1 MNQLSIGK
9 KQMEKKKINKT
20 RQKIKQG
27 GRVGYIIS
35 KTVGILMLLFIIFHC
50 AVMLLIWIDEKN
62 ISRFGW
68 LYQDNSLYRLL
79 HSEKFSALFWSGNK
93 NILEGLPLKDQ
104 ALIGIFVSL
113 LAWLVLL
120 IFVRHIA
127 QFMKFLADGGRPF
140 SVEIARRMRRYAFL
154 FILLIIYNPLLG
166 FVSFGLVIFF
176 SYIME
181 YGGYIQE
188 QADETNRIQEEVIFS
203 FAEITENK
211 SGQTGQHIKRV
222 SEYSRILA
230 EQMGLDSEDC
240 DEICIAST
248 MHDVG
253 KLMIPSEILDKPG
266 KLTDEEYAIIKT
278 HTTYGGKLLE
288 NVEGDELK
296 LSRTIALQHHERY
309 DGHGYPSQLS
319 SDDISL
325 EGRIVSVAD
334 VYDAL
339 TSRRSYKDAW
349 SEEDA
354 YREILKGKGTQ
365 FDPQVV
371 DAFEAAHDKIME
383 VRQKFAD

>member
-1 MNQLSIGK
+1 MAGQFFK
-9 KQMEKKKINKT
+9 
-20 RQKIKQG
+20 
-27 GRVGYIIS
+27 
-35 KTVGILMLLFIIFHC
+35 H
-50 AVMLLIWIDEKN
+50 
-62 ISRFGW
+62 
-68 LYQDNSLYRLL
+68 
-79 HSEKFSALFWSGNK
+79 
-93 NILEGLPLKDQ
+93 
-104 ALIGIFVSL
+104 
-113 LAWLVLL
+113 LAE
-120 IFVRHIA
+120 
-127 QFMKFLADGGRPF
+127 GGRPF
-140 SVEIARRMRRYAFL
+140 NVRFAKKMRYYSFS
-154 FILLIIYNPLLG
+154 FILLILYNPLLG
-166 FVSFGLVIFF
+166 IISFALVIFF

-188 QADETNRIQEEVIFS
+188 QADETNRIQEEIIFS

-230 EQMGLDSEDC
+230 EQMGLDPERC
-240 DEICIAST
+240 DQIRIAST

-266 KLTDEEYAIIKT
+266 KLTDEEYAVIKT
-278 HTTYGGKLLE
+278 HTTYGGLLLE

-309 DGHGYPSQLS
+309 DGRGYPAQL
-319 SDDISL
+319 DAENISL

-371 DAFEAAHDKIME
+371 DAFEAAHDKILE
-383 VRQKFAD
+383 VRKKFAD

>member
-1 MNQLSIGK
+1 MPV
-9 KQMEKKKINKT
+9 EKKSIRET
-20 RQKIKQG
+20 QEKIKHSG
-27 GRVGYIIS
+27 KIGCFFSRV
-35 KTVGILMLLFIIFHC
+35 VCILLILFILVHC
-50 AVMLLIWIDEKN
+50 AAMLFIWIDDKY
-62 ISRFGW
+62 IPHFRW
-68 LYQDNSLYRLL
+68 LYEYNSLYLL
-79 HSEKFSALFWSGNK
+79 ISSGSFNHLFRFGEKNLLADLH
-93 NILEGLPLKDQ
+93 PKDQ
-104 ALIGIFVSL
+104 ALIGIFASL
-113 LAWLVLL
+113 LIWLVLL
-120 IFVRHIA
+120 VFTHLISQLFRH
-127 QFMKFLADGGRPF
+127 LAEGGRPF
-140 SVEIARRMRRYAFL
+140 SVQFAKKMRRYSFM
-154 FILLIIYNPLLG
+154 FILLALYNPLLG
-166 FVSFGLVIFF
+166 IVSFALVIFF

-188 QADETNRIQEEVIFS
+188 QADETNRIQEEIIFS

-230 EQMGLDSEDC
+230 EQMGLDPERC
-240 DEICIAST
+240 NQIRIAST

-266 KLTDEEYAIIKT
+266 KLTDEEYAVIKT
-278 HTTYGGKLLE
+278 HTTYGGQLLE

-309 DGHGYPSQLS
+309 DGRGYPSQL
-319 SDDISL
+319 DADNISL

-371 DAFEAAHDKIME
+371 EAFEAAHDKILQ

>member
-1 MNQLSIGK
+1 MKEKSIK
-9 KQMEKKKINKT
+9 KTQEN
-20 RQKIKQG
+20 IKRG
-27 GRVGYIIS
+27 GRVGYFFTQVVIILLL
-35 KTVGILMLLFIIFHC
+35 ILIVFHC
-50 AVMLLIWIDEKN
+50 FMMVLTLIDESHVSGFSW
-62 ISRFGW
+62 I
-68 LYQDNSLYRLL
+68 YEHNSLYRLII
-79 HSEKFSALFWSGNK
+79 SEEFSKFFRFGDENLLDGIQPK
-93 NILEGLPLKDQ
+93 YR
-104 ALIGIFVSL
+104 ALIGIFASL
-113 LAWLVLL
+113 LTWLVLL
-120 IFVRHIA
+120 FFARMA
-127 QFMKFLADGGRPF
+127 GQFFKHLAEGGRPF
-140 SVEIARRMRRYAFL
+140 NVRFAKKMRYYAFS
-154 FILLIIYNPLLG
+154 FILLVLYNPLLG
-166 FVSFGLVIFF
+166 IISFALVIFF

-188 QADETNRIQEEVIFS
+188 QADETNRIQEEIIFS

-230 EQMGLDSEDC
+230 EQMGLDPERC
-240 DEICIAST
+240 DQIRIAST

-266 KLTDEEYAIIKT
+266 RLTDEEYAVIKT
-278 HTTYGGKLLE
+278 HTTYGGQLLE

-309 DGHGYPSQLS
+309 DGHGYPAQLNAEN
-319 SDDISL
+319 ISL

-371 DAFEAAHDKIME
+371 DAFEAAHDKILE
-383 VRQKFAD
+383 VRRKFMD

>member
-1 MNQLSIGK
+1 MRIQMKEKSIK
-9 KQMEKKKINKT
+9 KTQKKIK
-20 RQKIKQG
+20 RG
-27 GRVGYIIS
+27 GRVGYFCTQVVII
-35 KTVGILMLLFIIFHC
+35 LLLIFIVFHC
-50 AVMLLIWIDEKN
+50 VMMVLTLIDESHV
-62 ISRFGW
+62 SRFSW
-68 LYQDNSLYRLL
+68 IYEHNSLYRLIT
-79 HSEKFSALFWSGNK
+79 SEEFSKIFRFGDK
-93 NILEGLPLKDQ
+93 NLLDEMQPKYR
-104 ALIGIFVSL
+104 ALIGIFASL
-113 LAWLVLL
+113 LTWLVLL
-120 IFVRHIA
+120 FFTRMA
-127 QFMKFLADGGRPF
+127 GQFFKHLAEGGRPF
-140 SVEIARRMRRYAFL
+140 NVRFAKKMRYYSFS
-154 FILLIIYNPLLG
+154 FILLVLYNPLLG
-166 FVSFGLVIFF
+166 IISFALVIFF

-188 QADETNRIQEEVIFS
+188 QADETNRIQEEIIFS

-230 EQMGLDSEDC
+230 EQMGLDPERC
-240 DEICIAST
+240 DQIRIAST

-266 KLTDEEYAIIKT
+266 KLTDEEYAVIKT
-278 HTTYGGKLLE
+278 HTTYGGRLLE

-309 DGHGYPSQLS
+309 DGRGYPAQL
-319 SDDISL
+319 DAENISL

-371 DAFEAAHDKIME
+371 DAFEAAHDKILE
-383 VRQKFAD
+383 VRKEFAD

>member
-1 MNQLSIGK
+1 MRIQMKEKSIK
-9 KQMEKKKINKT
+9 KTQKKIK
-20 RQKIKQG
+20 RG
-27 GRVGYIIS
+27 GRVGYFFTQVVII
-35 KTVGILMLLFIIFHC
+35 LLLIFIVFHC
-50 AVMLLIWIDEKN
+50 VMMVLTLIDESHV
-62 ISRFGW
+62 SRFSW
-68 LYQDNSLYRLL
+68 IYEHNSLYRLIT
-79 HSEKFSALFWSGNK
+79 SEEFSKIFRFGDK
-93 NILEGLPLKDQ
+93 NLLDEMQPKYR
-104 ALIGIFVSL
+104 ALIGIFASL
-113 LAWLVLL
+113 LTWLVLL
-120 IFVRHIA
+120 FFTRMA
-127 QFMKFLADGGRPF
+127 GQFFKHLAEGGRPF
-140 SVEIARRMRRYAFL
+140 NVRFAKKMRYYSFS
-154 FILLIIYNPLLG
+154 FILLVLYNPLLG
-166 FVSFGLVIFF
+166 IISFALVIFF

-188 QADETNRIQEEVIFS
+188 QADETNRIQEEIIFS

-230 EQMGLDSEDC
+230 EQMGLDPERC
-240 DEICIAST
+240 DQIRIAST

-266 KLTDEEYAIIKT
+266 KLTDEEYAVIKT
-278 HTTYGGKLLE
+278 HTTYGGQLLE

-309 DGHGYPSQLS
+309 DGRGYPAQL
-319 SDDISL
+319 DAENISL

-371 DAFEAAHDKIME
+371 DAFEAAHDKILE
-383 VRQKFAD
+383 VRKKFAD

>member
-1 MNQLSIGK
+1 
-9 KQMEKKKINKT
+9 MEKKSIKKT
-20 RQKIKQG
+20 QEKIKHS
-27 GRVGYIIS
+27 GRIGYFFAQI
-35 KTVGILMLLFIIFHC
+35 VAILLLILIIFHC
-50 AVMLLIWIDEKN
+50 VLMIMTLIDGNQAE
-62 ISRFGW
+62 RFRW
-68 LYQDNSLYRLL
+68 VYEYNSLYRLIT
-79 HSEKFSALFWSGNK
+79 SEQFSRFFQFGTK
-93 NILEGLPLKDQ
+93 NLLEGLQPKYQ
-104 ALIGIFVSL
+104 TMIGIFVSL
-113 LAWLVLL
+113 LTWLVLL
-120 IFVRHIA
+120 FFTRLIG
-127 QFMKFLADGGRPF
+127 QFMKHLAEGGRPF
-140 SVEIARRMRRYAFL
+140 NVQYAKRMRRYAFP
-154 FILLIIYNPLLG
+154 FILLALYNPLLG
-166 FVSFGLVIFF
+166 IVSFALVLFF

-188 QADETNRIQEEVIFS
+188 QADETNRIQEKIIFS

-230 EQMGLDSEDC
+230 EQMGLPPEQC
-240 DEICIAST
+240 DQIRIAST

-266 KLTDEEYAIIKT
+266 KLTDEEYAVIKT
-278 HTTYGGKLLE
+278 HTTYGGQLLE

-309 DGHGYPSQLS
+309 DGHGYPARLS
-319 SDDISL
+319 AADISL

-349 SEEDA
+349 NEDDA
-354 YREILKGKGTQ
+354 YREIIKGKGTQ

-371 DAFEAAHDKIME
+371 EAFEAAHDKILA

>member
-1 MNQLSIGK
+1 MKEKSIK
-9 KQMEKKKINKT
+9 KTQKKIK
-20 RQKIKQG
+20 RG
-27 GRVGYIIS
+27 GRVGYFFTQVVII
-35 KTVGILMLLFIIFHC
+35 LLLIFIVFHC
-50 AVMLLIWIDEKN
+50 VMMVLTLIDESHV
-62 ISRFGW
+62 SRFSW
-68 LYQDNSLYRLL
+68 IYEHNSLYRLIT
-79 HSEKFSALFWSGNK
+79 SEEFSKIFRFGDK
-93 NILEGLPLKDQ
+93 NLLDEMQPKYR
-104 ALIGIFVSL
+104 ALIGIFASL
-113 LAWLVLL
+113 LTWLVLL
-120 IFVRHIA
+120 FFTRMA
-127 QFMKFLADGGRPF
+127 GQFFKHLAEGGRPF
-140 SVEIARRMRRYAFL
+140 NVRFAKKMRYYSFS
-154 FILLIIYNPLLG
+154 FILLVLYNPLLG
-166 FVSFGLVIFF
+166 IISFALVIFF

-188 QADETNRIQEEVIFS
+188 QADETNRIQEEIIFS

-230 EQMGLDSEDC
+230 EQMGLDPERC
-240 DEICIAST
+240 DQIRIAST

-266 KLTDEEYAIIKT
+266 KLTDEEYAVIKT
-278 HTTYGGKLLE
+278 HTTYGGQLLE

-309 DGHGYPSQLS
+309 DGRGYPAQL
-319 SDDISL
+319 DAENISL

-371 DAFEAAHDKIME
+371 DAFEAAHDKILE
-383 VRQKFAD
+383 VRKKFAD

>member
-1 MNQLSIGK
+1 MKEKSIK
-9 KQMEKKKINKT
+9 KTQKKIK
-20 RQKIKQG
+20 RG
-27 GRVGYIIS
+27 GRVGYFFTQVVII
-35 KTVGILMLLFIIFHC
+35 LLLIFIVFHC
-50 AVMLLIWIDEKN
+50 VMMVLTLIDESHV
-62 ISRFGW
+62 SRFSW
-68 LYQDNSLYRLL
+68 IYEHNSLYRLIT
-79 HSEKFSALFWSGNK
+79 SEEFSKIFRFGDK
-93 NILEGLPLKDQ
+93 NLLDEMQPKYR
-104 ALIGIFVSL
+104 ALIGIFASL
-113 LAWLVLL
+113 LTWLVLL
-120 IFVRHIA
+120 FFTRMVG
-127 QFMKFLADGGRPF
+127 QFFKHLAEGGRPF
-140 SVEIARRMRRYAFL
+140 NVRFAKKMRYYSFS
-154 FILLIIYNPLLG
+154 FILLVLYNPLLG
-166 FVSFGLVIFF
+166 IISFALVIFF

-188 QADETNRIQEEVIFS
+188 QADETNRIQEEIIFS

-230 EQMGLDSEDC
+230 EQMGLDPERC
-240 DEICIAST
+240 DQIRIAST

-266 KLTDEEYAIIKT
+266 KLTDEEYAVIKT
-278 HTTYGGKLLE
+278 HTTYGGRLLE

-309 DGHGYPSQLS
+309 DGRGYPAQL
-319 SDDISL
+319 DAENISL

-371 DAFEAAHDKIME
+371 DAFEAAHDKILE
-383 VRQKFAD
+383 VRKKFAD